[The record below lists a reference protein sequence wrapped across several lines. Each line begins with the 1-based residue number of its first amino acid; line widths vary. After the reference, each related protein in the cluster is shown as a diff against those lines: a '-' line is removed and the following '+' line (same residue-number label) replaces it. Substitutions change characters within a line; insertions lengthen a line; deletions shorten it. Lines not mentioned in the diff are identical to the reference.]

1 MEMKMKNEI
10 INFEEKFDN
19 FKDYWSPK
27 IIAELNDY
35 QFKLAKIKGEFI
47 WHKHN
52 KTDEV
57 FIIMDGSMKIEF
69 RDQVVELSKGDLYVV
84 PKGVEHRP
92 SSEKECKIMLVEP
105 KGTVNTGDKI
115 NVLTKD
121 LDVWI

>member
-1 MEMKMKNEI
+1 MKNEI